1 MLTPWLLIFAITFF
15 FFVWER
21 VCPGRELPESPR
33 WYLRAAFLN
42 FSQIAMVALSGALW
56 GRWLH
61 SKSLLHFPHLP
72 LPAFEGLV
80 GWFVGSFFFYWWHRA
95 RHDSNFL
102 WRVCHQIHHSPAR
115 IELLTAFYKHPIEIA
130 ADSLL
135 TSVILYLFL
144 GASVAGAVWYNVF
157 AAFGEYFYHSNIRTP
172 RWVGYF
178 LQRPEHHSIHHQLD
192 LHKFNYGDITLWD
205 RLFGTFRE
213 TEDFALKCGFPDHH
227 EKHLGDMLLFR
238 DSY

>member
-1 MLTPWLLIFAITFF
+1 MVLPWILISGITAS

-21 VCPGRELPESPR
+21 VFPGRELPESPT
-33 WYLRAAFLN
+33 WYFRTALLN
-42 FSQIAMVALSGALW
+42 SCQIAIVILSGVLW
-56 GRWLH
+56 SRWLPA
-61 SKSLLHFPHLP
+61 KSLFHFPHPHLP
-72 LPAFEGLV
+72 VLEGLI
-80 GWFVGSFFFYWWHRA
+80 GWFLGTFFFYWWHRA

-130 ADSLL
+130 ADSAL
-135 TSVILYLFL
+135 TSAILYLIL
-144 GASVAGAVWYNVF
+144 GTSVEAAVWYNVF

-172 RWVGYF
+172 RWVGFF

-205 RLFGTFRE
+205 RLFGTFRDA
-213 TEDFALKCGFPDHH
+213 EDFAPKCGFPDDH
-227 EKHLGDMLLFR
+227 ERNLGSMLLFR

>member
-1 MLTPWLLIFAITFF
+1 MIIPWLLIFGITSF

-21 VCPGRELPESPR
+21 VFPGRELPESPQ

-42 FSQIAMVALSGALW
+42 FCQVAIVALSGLLW

-61 SKSLLHFPHLP
+61 SRSLFHFPHPHLP
-72 LPAFEGLV
+72 VFEGLV
-80 GWFVGSFFFYWWHRA
+80 GWFVGTFFFYWWHRA

-115 IELLTAFYKHPIEIA
+115 IELLTAFYKHPIEIV

-144 GASVAGAVWYNVF
+144 GASVEGAVWYNVF

-172 RWVGYF
+172 RWIGYF
-178 LQRPEHHSIHHQLD
+178 FQRPEHHSIHHQLD

-213 TEDFALKCGFPDHH
+213 AEDFAPKCGFPDDH
-227 EKHLGDMLLFR
+227 EKNLGDMLLFR
-238 DSY
+238 DAY